1 MIKKIKRLVRTI
13 YNIDK
18 KIDKSLNGYAFHE
31 IYTMNNKICGY
42 INLKN
47 LKVEKVEKNMILLDH
62 YGGVITEPFA
72 EIDLNEVFT
81 IAVGNQK
88 VAEFLENYF
97 VETGTHRPKNGFE
110 ENTVY
115 WWNDK
120 KLEWS
125 NVAEE
130 IADLEE
136 EINFFQ
142 EKLSLLEQ
150 I

>member
-1 MIKKIKRLVRTI
+1 MRVIFEAFDGTTFFDEDECRL
-13 YNIDK
+13 YE
-18 KIDKSLNGYAFHE
+18 LQQEA
-31 IYTMNNKICGY
+31 
-42 INLKN
+42 
-47 LKVEKVEKNMILLDH
+47 EKVEKNMILLDM
-62 YGGVITEPFA
+62 YGRVITEPFS
-72 EIDLNEVFT
+72 EIDFNEVFT

-115 WWNDK
+115 WWDDE
-120 KLEWS
+120 KLEWL
-125 NVAEE
+125 NVGEK

>member
-1 MIKKIKRLVRTI
+1 MRVIFEAFDGTTFFDEDECRL
-13 YNIDK
+13 YE
-18 KIDKSLNGYAFHE
+18 LQQEA
-31 IYTMNNKICGY
+31 
-42 INLKN
+42 
-47 LKVEKVEKNMILLDH
+47 EKVEKNMILLDH
-62 YGGVITEPFA
+62 YGGVITEPFS

-115 WWNDK
+115 WWDDEKIEWLNVGEK
-120 KLEWS
+120 IAELES
-125 NVAEE
+125 E
-130 IADLEE
+130 IE
-136 EINFFQ
+136 FFE
-142 EKLSLLEQ
+142 EKLALLEQ

>member
-1 MIKKIKRLVRTI
+1 MRVIFEAFDGTRFFDEDKCRL
-13 YNIDK
+13 YELK
-18 KIDKSLNGYAFHE
+18 HE
-31 IYTMNNKICGY
+31 A
-42 INLKN
+42 
-47 LKVEKVEKNMILLDH
+47 EKAEKNMVLLDL
-62 YGGVITEPFA
+62 YGRVITEPFF
-72 EIDLNEVFT
+72 EIDFNEVFT
-81 IAVGNQK
+81 IAIGNQET
-88 VAEFLENYF
+88 AEFLETYF
-97 VETGTHRPKNGFE
+97 DEINMDKPQNGFK

>member
-1 MIKKIKRLVRTI
+1 MKMRVIFEAFDGTTFFDEDECRL
-13 YNIDK
+13 YE
-18 KIDKSLNGYAFHE
+18 LQQEA
-31 IYTMNNKICGY
+31 
-42 INLKN
+42 
-47 LKVEKVEKNMILLDH
+47 EKVEKNMILLDM
-62 YGGVITEPFA
+62 YGRVITEPFS
-72 EIDLNEVFT
+72 EIDFNEVFT

-115 WWNDK
+115 WWDDE
-120 KLEWS
+120 KLEWL
-125 NVAEE
+125 NVGEK

>member
-1 MIKKIKRLVRTI
+1 MRVIFEAFDGTTFFDEDECRL
-13 YNIDK
+13 YE
-18 KIDKSLNGYAFHE
+18 LQQEA
-31 IYTMNNKICGY
+31 
-42 INLKN
+42 
-47 LKVEKVEKNMILLDH
+47 EKVEKNMILLDH

-72 EIDLNEVFT
+72 KIDLNEVFT

-115 WWNDK
+115 WWDDE
-120 KLEWS
+120 KLEWL
-125 NVAEE
+125 NVGEK
-130 IADLEE
+130 IADLEN
-136 EINFFQ
+136 EINSFK